1 MRKVLMALSVLAL
14 SATLAQAQV
23 GTWSLVDS
31 HWESATLEGWTPY
44 QWAEAGAPGSP
55 YRVADRFL
63 FNDPYQPPSGEH
75 WGIGNDAWG
84 TGLAGGAYL
93 RYKGEYFPGEVR
105 TITALCM
112 AYSTDWSF
120 NNPTPG
126 DVGVRLGV
134 DYEGGTDRNGVD
146 VWTDWYWGQQW
157 TTLQLQIPCTDA
169 WETVFI
175 ESFGPWATGPMV
187 GVFDWVHIEQ
197 PIPEPGSLVALGTG
211 LLGLTGIAVRR
222 RR

>member
-1 MRKVLMALSVLAL
+1 MRKVLMALAILVL
-14 SATLAQAQV
+14 SAMLAQAQV
-23 GTWSLVDS
+23 IVYVDS
-31 HWESATLEGWTPY
+31 HWESGTFEGWTTY

-55 YRVADRFL
+55 YRVAERFL
-63 FNDPYQPPSGEH
+63 FNDPYQPPSGER

-93 RYKGEYFPGEVR
+93 RYLDHYVPGQVK

-112 AYSTDWSF
+112 AYSVDWGW
-120 NNPTPG
+120 NPTPG
-126 DVGVRLGV
+126 HVGVRLGV
-134 DYEGGTDRNGVD
+134 DYEGGTDRRGVD
-146 VWTDWYWGQQW
+146 VWTGWYWGPW
-157 TTLQLQIPCTDA
+157 TVLQLQIPCRDA

-187 GVFDWVHIEQ
+187 GVFDWVRIEQ
-197 PIPEPGSLVALGTG
+197 PIPEPGSLAALGAG
-211 LLGLTGIAVRR
+211 LLGLAGMAIRR